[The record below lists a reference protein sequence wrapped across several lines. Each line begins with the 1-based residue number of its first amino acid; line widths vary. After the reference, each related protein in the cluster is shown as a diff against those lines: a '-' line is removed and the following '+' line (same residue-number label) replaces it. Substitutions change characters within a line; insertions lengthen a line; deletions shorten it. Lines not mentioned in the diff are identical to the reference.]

1 MKRKTIL
8 TLSALAMTAAVGA
21 FAIPALAD
29 GGPGFWGGRHCSGMR
44 MDHGRRGMM
53 MERDGDGRMGR
64 MGGMGPMGM
73 RAMSDNPVYKSFD
86 TDGNGTVTAAEAE
99 AGVKALH
106 GKYDADG
113 NGNLSATEFEALF
126 AEVSKGFAKRPFAM
140 LDADGNKE
148 ISADEMAFPLSMMA
162 RMRAWQDAAPESEPK
177 Q

>member
-8 TLSALAMTAAVGA
+8 TLGAAALITAGA

-29 GGPGFWGGRHCSGMR
+29 GGSGWWGHGRGGPHWGM
-44 MDHGRRGMM
+44 MDHGRRG
-53 MERDGDGRMGR
+53 DHGRMGR
-64 MGGMGPMGM
+64 MGM
-73 RAMSDNPVYKSFD
+73 RALNDNPVYKSFD

-99 AGVKALH
+99 AGVAALH

-113 NGNLSATEFEALF
+113 NGTLSATEFEALF

-148 ISADEMAFPLSMMA
+148 VSAEEMKFPLSMMA
-162 RMRAWQDAAPESEPK
+162 RMKAWQDAAPDEAPK
-177 Q
+177 P